1 MNDGRFKKGQS
12 GNPAGRPRKGY
23 ALTDLLESQLNKTA
37 LDIDGRR
44 RQNRRILARVAVEAA
59 TTGCVT
65 FVKVGPNGEA
75 HNVTQK
81 IDPRDWM
88 TWAKYLIDRVD
99 GPAGQ
104 RLDVTTK
111 GESLNDGARITEAGR
126 DALIAA
132 IFKRA
137 RDRAAAESG
146 EPQ

>member
-23 ALTDLLESQLNKTA
+23 ALTDLLESQLSKTA

-59 TTGCVT
+59 TTGCIT
-65 FVKVGPNGEA
+65 FVKVGPKGEA

-111 GESLNDGARITEAGR
+111 GESLNDTGLLTDDQRIALLT
-126 DALIAA
+126 ALIERGEGDTAGQG
-132 IFKRA
+132 
-137 RDRAAAESG
+137 SG
-146 EPQ
+146 E